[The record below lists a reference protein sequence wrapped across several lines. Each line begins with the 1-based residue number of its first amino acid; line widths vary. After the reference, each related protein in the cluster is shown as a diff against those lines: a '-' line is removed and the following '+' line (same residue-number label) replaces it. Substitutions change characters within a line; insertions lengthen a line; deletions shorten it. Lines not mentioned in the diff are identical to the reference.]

1 MIELSNEVKSDIRE
15 FISINIEEWK
25 REARLESIYNK
36 DYAGIDLTV
45 ATDDTGTQ
53 WNYQTGDNS
62 FTGGCYGLPHWAV
75 TQIDD
80 DSDPDDV
87 VDYLISELTELLPEN
102 R

>member
-1 MIELSNEVKSDIRE
+1 M
-15 FISINIEEWK
+15 
-25 REARLESIYNK
+25 
-36 DYAGIDLTV
+36 
-45 ATDDTGTQ
+45 
-53 WNYQTGDNS
+53 NYHQFDSS